1 MQDTQMMAV
10 HVEQTAR
17 AFRVNGVTL
26 AKRHLIKTLGK
37 DQPDLDKVL
46 AKYLV
51 IVPFLATGFEIPKE
65 ASESVK
71 YGAIKAKRIFDAIGL
86 DEDSIVP
93 FMLVFL
99 AQTGEG
105 DSPNEAIDGIS
116 HNLRQAGFYGKPA
129 SFQEDARSKK

>member
-1 MQDTQMMAV
+1 MMAV

-46 AKYLV
+46 ARYLV
-51 IVPFLATGFEIPKE
+51 IVPFLATDFTIPEK
-65 ASESVK
+65 ASESVR
-71 YGAIKAKRIFDAIGL
+71 YGAIKAKRVYDAIGL
-86 DEDSIVP
+86 NEDSIVP

-99 AQTGEG
+99 AQ
-105 DSPNEAIDGIS
+105 AWVLHWIKLI
-116 HNLRQAGFYGKPA
+116 
-129 SFQEDARSKK
+129 

>member
-10 HVEQTAR
+10 KVEQTAR

-46 AKYLV
+46 ARYLV
-51 IVPFLATGFEIPKE
+51 IVPFLATDFTIPEK
-65 ASESVK
+65 ASESVR
-71 YGAIKAKRIFDAIGL
+71 YGAIKAKRVYDAIGL
-86 DEDSIVP
+86 NEDSIVP

-105 DSPNEAIDGIS
+105 DSPNEAIIKLGSD
-116 HNLRQAGFYGKPA
+116 LRQAGFYGRPA